1 MRITPP
7 EDIDLGLAV
16 SHATCPPGVRRTLE
30 EIAAFCGCKR
40 GTIWMIENRALGK
53 LKKTI
58 FLRRDPVL
66 MELVSY
72 LIKK

>member
-1 MRITPP
+1 
-7 EDIDLGLAV
+7 
-16 SHATCPPGVRRTLE
+16 
-30 EIAAFCGCKR
+30 
-40 GTIWMIENRALGK
+40 MIENRALGK